1 MTKTFL
7 PQVSVVVP
15 VYNGEMDLPEL
26 IECLRSQTY
35 PPHSVEYLLVDNNS
49 RDRTSTILQTAASN
63 PPSLPGLFRDNHGGI
78 APTENQAFVGAVS
91 PCPPPPTDD
100 FMGISGIGA
109 LHEGLPLEENE
120 TALPSLPP
128 LVRGGSN
135 FHQITIRHLTENQIQ
150 SSYAARN
157 KGIRASTGEIIAFT
171 DADCRPESDWLEN
184 LVKPFVDL
192 EVGISAGEILALP
205 GKTILEQHA
214 DRQNTLSQKH
224 TLAHPF
230 CAYGQTANLAVRR
243 LVLQQIGLFR
253 PHLTSGGDADLCW
266 RILRETS
273 YKMYFAENAIV
284 RHRHR
289 YTIKQLQ
296 SQWYRY
302 GESNKYLHELYGVD
316 LMREFTTG
324 EYFYRLARWLL
335 KEFPVAAAKSAS
347 SRSDMVD
354 LFNTPIGLLNV
365 RARAIGQRQAKLPE
379 SAWQIERF

>member
-7 PQVSVVVP
+7 PEVSVVVP

-35 PPHSVEYLLVDNNS
+35 PPHRVEYLLVDNNS
-49 RDRTSTILQTAASN
+49 RDRTSAIL
-63 PPSLPGLFRDNHGGI
+63 
-78 APTENQAFVGAVS
+78 
-91 PCPPPPTDD
+91 
-100 FMGISGIGA
+100 
-109 LHEGLPLEENE
+109 E
-120 TALPSLPP
+120 TAGSNTPSVPP
-128 LVRGGSN
+128 LVSGGSN
-135 FHQITIRHLTENQIQ
+135 FNQITIRHLAENQIQ

-192 EVGISAGEILALP
+192 EIGISAGEILALP

-214 DRQNTLSQKH
+214 DRQNILSQKH

-230 CAYGQTANLAVRR
+230 CPYGQTANLAVRR
-243 LVLQQIGLFR
+243 LVLEQVGLFR
-253 PHLTSGGDADLCW
+253 PYLTSGGDADLCW

-273 YKMYFAENAIV
+273 YKMYFAQNAIV

-289 YTIKQLQ
+289 STIKQLQ

-302 GESNKYLHELYGVD
+302 GESNKYLHELHGVD
-316 LMREFTTG
+316 LMRELTTQ
-324 EYFYRLARWLL
+324 EYFYRLARWLF
-335 KEFPVAAAKSAS
+335 KEFPVAAAKSAIGS
-347 SRSDMVD
+347 SELVD

-365 RARAIGQRQAKLPE
+365 RARAMGQRQAKLPE
-379 SAWQIERF
+379 SAWDIERF

>member
-1 MTKTFL
+1 MNSDDGFL

-26 IECLRSQTY
+26 IESLRSQTY
-35 PPHSVEYLLVDNNS
+35 PPHRVEYLLVDNNS
-49 RDRTSTILQTAASN
+49 RDRTSAIIETAAK
-63 PPSLPGLFRDNHGGI
+63 LD
-78 APTENQAFVGAVS
+78 
-91 PCPPPPTDD
+91 
-100 FMGISGIGA
+100 
-109 LHEGLPLEENE
+109 
-120 TALPSLPP
+120 
-128 LVRGGSN
+128 
-135 FHQITIRHLTENQIQ
+135 QITIRHLTENQIQ

-157 KGIRASTGEIIAFT
+157 KGICASTGEIIAFT

-192 EVGISAGEILALP
+192 EIGISAGEILALP

-230 CAYGQTANLAVRR
+230 CPYGQTANLAVRR

-253 PHLTSGGDADLCW
+253 PYLTSGGDADLCW

-289 YTIKQLQ
+289 STIKHLQ

-302 GESNKYLHELYGVD
+302 GESNKYLHELHGVD

-335 KEFPVAAAKSAS
+335 KEFPVAAAKSALAKPS
-347 SRSDMVD
+347 KRIARADLVD

-365 RARAIGQRQAKLPE
+365 RARSMGQRQAQLPE
-379 SAWQIERF
+379 SAWDIERF

>member
-1 MTKTFL
+1 MNSDEFL

-15 VYNGEMDLPEL
+15 VYNGEMDLAEL

-35 PPHSVEYLLVDNNS
+35 PPHRVEYLLVDNKS

-63 PPSLPGLFRDNHGGI
+63 PPS
-78 APTENQAFVGAVS
+78 V
-91 PCPPPPTDD
+91 
-100 FMGISGIGA
+100 
-109 LHEGLPLEENE
+109 
-120 TALPSLPP
+120 PP
-128 LVRGGSN
+128 LVSGGSN
-135 FHQITIRHLTENQIQ
+135 FNQITIRHLTENQIQ

-157 KGIRASTGEIIAFT
+157 QGIRASTGEIIAFT
-171 DADCRPESDWLEN
+171 DGDCRPESDWLEN

-192 EVGISAGEILALP
+192 EIGISAGEILALP

-230 CAYGQTANLAVRR
+230 CPYGQTANLAVRR

-253 PHLTSGGDADLCW
+253 PYLTSGGDADLCW

-289 YTIKQLQ
+289 STIKQLQ

-302 GESNKYLHELYGVD
+302 GESNKYLHELHGVD

-324 EYFYRLARWLL
+324 EYFYRLARWLF
-335 KEFPVAAAKSAS
+335 KEFPVAAAKSALAKPS
-347 SRSDMVD
+347 KRIARADLVD

-365 RARAIGQRQAKLPE
+365 RARSMGQRQAKLPLA
-379 SAWQIERF
+379 AWEIPQL

>member
-7 PQVSVVVP
+7 PEVSVVVP

-35 PPHSVEYLLVDNNS
+35 PSHSVEYLLVDNKS
-49 RDRTSTILQTAASN
+49 RDRTSTLLQTAASN
-63 PPSLPGLFRDNHGGI
+63 PPS
-78 APTENQAFVGAVS
+78 V
-91 PCPPPPTDD
+91 
-100 FMGISGIGA
+100 
-109 LHEGLPLEENE
+109 
-120 TALPSLPP
+120 PP
-128 LVRGGSN
+128 LLRGGSKKGSN
-135 FHQITIRHLTENQIQ
+135 SQITIRNLTENQIQ

-157 KGIRASTGEIIAFT
+157 KGIRASIGEIIAFT

-192 EVGISAGEILALP
+192 EIGISAGEILALP

-224 TLAHPF
+224 TLAHLF
-230 CAYGQTANLAVRR
+230 CPYGQTANLAVRR

-253 PHLTSGGDADLCW
+253 PYLTSGGDADLCW

-273 YKMYFAENAIV
+273 YKMYFAESAIV

-289 YTIKQLQ
+289 STLKQLH

-302 GESNKYLHELYGVD
+302 GESNKYLHELHGVD

-324 EYFYRLARWLL
+324 EYLYRLARWLL
-335 KEFPVAAAKSAS
+335 KELPIAAAKGAIA
-347 SRSDMVD
+347 RADLVD

-365 RARAIGQRQAKLPE
+365 RARAIGQRQAQLPQLARE
-379 SAWQIERF
+379 IEQL

>member
-7 PQVSVVVP
+7 PEVSVVVP

-35 PPHSVEYLLVDNNS
+35 PPHRVEYLLVDNKS
-49 RDRTSTILQTAASN
+49 RDRTSTLLQTAAS
-63 PPSLPGLFRDNHGGI
+63 D
-78 APTENQAFVGAVS
+78 
-91 PCPPPPTDD
+91 
-100 FMGISGIGA
+100 
-109 LHEGLPLEENE
+109 
-120 TALPSLPP
+120 PP

-135 FHQITIRHLTENQIQ
+135 FNQIIIRHLTENQIQ

-157 KGIRASTGEIIAFT
+157 QGIRASTGEIIAFT

-192 EVGISAGEILALP
+192 EIGISAGEILALP

-230 CAYGQTANLAVRR
+230 CPYGQTANLAVRR

-253 PHLTSGGDADLCW
+253 PYLTSGGDADLCW

-284 RHRHR
+284 LHRHR
-289 YTIKQLQ
+289 STIKQLQ

-316 LMREFTTG
+316 LMRELTAQ

-335 KEFPVAAAKSAS
+335 KEFPVAAAKSALAKPS
-347 SRSDMVD
+347 KRMGRADLVD
-354 LFNTPIGLLNV
+354 LFSTPIGLVNV

-379 SAWQIERF
+379 SAWDIERF

>member
-1 MTKTFL
+1 MNSDGFL

-35 PPHSVEYLLVDNNS
+35 PPQSVEYLLVDNNS
-49 RDRTSTILQTAASN
+49 RDRTSTIIQTAAK
-63 PPSLPGLFRDNHGGI
+63 LD
-78 APTENQAFVGAVS
+78 
-91 PCPPPPTDD
+91 
-100 FMGISGIGA
+100 
-109 LHEGLPLEENE
+109 
-120 TALPSLPP
+120 
-128 LVRGGSN
+128 
-135 FHQITIRHLTENQIQ
+135 QITIRHLTENQIQ

-157 KGIRASTGEIIAFT
+157 QGIRSSTGEIIAFT

-214 DRQNTLSQKH
+214 DRENTLSQKH

-253 PHLTSGGDADLCW
+253 PYLTSGGDADLCW

-289 YTIKQLQ
+289 STIKQLQ

-324 EYFYRLARWLL
+324 EYFYRLARWLF

>member
-35 PPHSVEYLLVDNNS
+35 PPQSVEYLLVDNNS
-49 RDRTSTILQTAASN
+49 RDRTSAILETAAK
-63 PPSLPGLFRDNHGGI
+63 LD
-78 APTENQAFVGAVS
+78 
-91 PCPPPPTDD
+91 
-100 FMGISGIGA
+100 
-109 LHEGLPLEENE
+109 
-120 TALPSLPP
+120 
-128 LVRGGSN
+128 
-135 FHQITIRHLTENQIQ
+135 QITIRHLTENQIQ

-157 KGIRASTGEIIAFT
+157 QGIRASTGEIIAFT

-214 DRQNTLSQKH
+214 DRQNTLSQQH

-230 CAYGQTANLAVRR
+230 CPYGQTANLAVRR

-253 PHLTSGGDADLCW
+253 PYLTSGGDADLCW

-284 RHRHR
+284 QHRHR
-289 YTIKQLQ
+289 STIKQLQ

-302 GESNKYLHELYGVD
+302 GESNKYLHELHGVD

-324 EYFYRLARWLL
+324 EYFYRLARWLF
-335 KEFPVAAAKSAS
+335 KEFPVAAAKSAMAQA
-347 SRSDMVD
+347 DMVD

-365 RARAIGQRQAKLPE
+365 RARAMGQRQAKLSE
-379 SAWQIERF
+379 SAWEIPQL

>member
-1 MTKTFL
+1 MTKTCL

-35 PPHSVEYLLVDNNS
+35 PPQSVEYLIVDNNS
-49 RDRTSTILQTAASN
+49 RDRTSAILETAAK
-63 PPSLPGLFRDNHGGI
+63 LD
-78 APTENQAFVGAVS
+78 
-91 PCPPPPTDD
+91 
-100 FMGISGIGA
+100 
-109 LHEGLPLEENE
+109 
-120 TALPSLPP
+120 
-128 LVRGGSN
+128 
-135 FHQITIRHLTENQIQ
+135 QITIRHLTENQIQ

-157 KGIRASTGEIIAFT
+157 QGIRASTGEIIAFT

-230 CAYGQTANLAVRR
+230 CPYGQTANLAVRR

-253 PHLTSGGDADLCW
+253 PYLTSGGDADLCW

-289 YTIKQLQ
+289 STIKQLQ

-302 GESNKYLHELYGVD
+302 GESNKYLHELHGVD

-324 EYFYRLARWLL
+324 EYVYRLARWLF
-335 KEFPVAAAKSAS
+335 KEFPVAAAKSAIAQA
-347 SRSDMVD
+347 DMVD

-365 RARAIGQRQAKLPE
+365 RARAIGQRQAKLPLA
-379 SAWQIERF
+379 AWEIPQL

>member
-1 MTKTFL
+1 M
-7 PQVSVVVP
+7 VS
-15 VYNGEMDLPEL
+15 
-26 IECLRSQTY
+26 
-35 PPHSVEYLLVDNNS
+35 
-49 RDRTSTILQTAASN
+49 
-63 PPSLPGLFRDNHGGI
+63 
-78 APTENQAFVGAVS
+78 
-91 PCPPPPTDD
+91 
-100 FMGISGIGA
+100 
-109 LHEGLPLEENE
+109 
-120 TALPSLPP
+120 
-128 LVRGGSN
+128 GGSN
-135 FHQITIRHLTENQIQ
+135 FNQITIRHLTENQIQ

-192 EVGISAGEILALP
+192 EVGISAGEILTLP

-214 DRQNTLSQKH
+214 ERSNTLSQKH

-230 CAYGQTANLAVRR
+230 CPYGQTANLAVRKQ
-243 LVLQQIGLFR
+243 VLETVGLFR
-253 PHLTSGGDADLCW
+253 PYLTSGGDADLCW

-289 YTIKQLQ
+289 STIKQLQ

-302 GESNKYLHELYGVD
+302 GESNKYLHELHGVD
-316 LMREFTTG
+316 LMREFTTQ

-335 KEFPVAAAKSAS
+335 KEFPVAAAKSALAKPS
-347 SRSDMVD
+347 KRIARADLVD
-354 LFNTPIGLLNV
+354 LFNTPIGLVNV
-365 RARAIGQRQAKLPE
+365 RARSMGQRQAKLPE

>member
-1 MTKTFL
+1 MKSDVSL

-35 PPHSVEYLLVDNNS
+35 PIDSLEYLLVDNNS
-49 RDRTSTILQTAASN
+49 RDRTSTIIQAAASN
-63 PPSLPGLFRDNHGGI
+63 PPSVP
-78 APTENQAFVGAVS
+78 AFLS
-91 PCPPPPTDD
+91 
-100 FMGISGIGA
+100 
-109 LHEGLPLEENE
+109 
-120 TALPSLPP
+120 
-128 LVRGGSN
+128 GGSHFN
-135 FHQITIRHLTENQIQ
+135 RITIRPLAENQIQ

-157 KGIRASTGEIIAFT
+157 LGIRASTGEIIAFT

-205 GKTILEQHA
+205 GKTILEEHSA
-214 DRQNTLSQKH
+214 RSNTLSQKH

-230 CAYGQTANLAVRR
+230 CPYGQTANLAVRKQ
-243 LVLQQIGLFR
+243 VLETVGLFR
-253 PHLTSGGDADLCW
+253 PYLTSGGDADLCW
-266 RILRETS
+266 RILGETS

-289 YTIKQLQ
+289 STIKQLQ

-302 GESNKYLHELYGVD
+302 GESNKYLHELHGVD

-335 KEFPVAAAKSAS
+335 KEFPAAAAKSALAKPS
-347 SRSDMVD
+347 KRIARADLVD
-354 LFNTPIGLLNV
+354 LFNTPIGLVNV
-365 RARAIGQRQAKLPE
+365 RARSMGQRQAKLPE